1 MVKWIALSLFA
12 AAGCALFSEGPP
24 DNFCRGDAD
33 CFRAQGEVCN
43 LDTKTCELG
52 DGGVPVPDSAVDAGV
67 DAVDAASE

>member
-1 MVKWIALSLFA
+1 MVRILVLAMLA

-24 DNFCRGDAD
+24 DNFCRGDTD

-43 LDTKTCELG
+43 LDTKTCVPG

-67 DAVDAASE
+67 DAVDAATE